1 MSAPKKVIPAKPGDQ
16 RKLVA
21 VMFTDIVGYSRMMHL
36 DEAGT
41 LKFLSVHNTLLQEQA
56 KAHGGRVIKTIGD
69 SLMMDFQSVV
79 DAVNCAIAIQ
89 TRLHGRNEGL
99 KPDQRQYIRI
109 GIHLGDVVVA
119 GDDILGEGVNIAAR
133 MEPLSPYG
141 GICVSREVAAHLK
154 GLRHIMV
161 LSRGVQ
167 HLKNISHPVGI
178 FQLWAPGMDPTA
190 KRRFHWARRK
200 PRFWTLA
207 AGAAALVLLMVVLPR
222 WMEWRDSRGWEPWLS
237 EDLRDWGRFSE
248 SWQTEALSPGGT
260 GLEGGWLILKKPVPV
275 RAFRIRVAYRV
286 RPGNPADLTLAA
298 LLPGQEGDGL
308 FYRHSAEPQL
318 SWVNDQVGRRLDGG
332 VEDEALRVGNHPGT
346 GERHWQML
354 TYDSGR
360 LTAQSGGDGW
370 WDRLLSNRYA
380 LRTWIRQAPS
390 SGFFNFGL
398 EGRGVRLERVEIQF
412 KRASNED
419 DLRTRAD
426 AYALDGRT
434 DTALKLYKDLFKMSA
449 DPEEQCGFLYRQA
462 LVYRS
467 TGNMTEAVNL
477 YYRILKDYP
486 ENPYSG
492 YVRLDLGL
500 IDLGLIDLGLAA
512 KARKGKANLLAEQAQ
527 GYFSGLVKRQG
538 GHPEATRAAYLMAE
552 NAFEHLGAREEAGQ
566 RALQIVQS
574 GGPYAERTLAILLN
588 AFQGPGG
595 KPRQEEQAR
604 GLAGLKQLLKPGRL
618 KGRLREKAAETL
630 AEALRLSGGM
640 AGLAALVTEACQPG
654 AFSLAGREAVVRQ
667 WVLAE
672 DAGLPEAESQALAG
686 ALEKKAGA
694 ALTFDRAYLRT
705 GGSRLA
711 GRAQAALGQAVRVEI
726 REAVQKDPRLR
737 QFMDWTRGE
746 FVTRGGGEGAAVM
759 PREDGGVKL
768 LYKTTREADQVL
780 VIEPGVGPYS
790 VEGGEGGLGR
800 AVDVRIYRKLSF
812 KVQMPKRKKFRI
824 CLAELGAD
832 DPGMRYSRGPM
843 GADGEQYELGE
854 WTGTGQWQHLQVELK
869 EAKPDLG
876 WGNQEGDLRLDLEA
890 LGAVVLVVPAG
901 QGSEN
906 WTSRTYCSSAS

>member
-1 MSAPKKVIPAKPGDQ
+1 M
-16 RKLVA
+16 
-21 VMFTDIVGYSRMMHL
+21 
-36 DEAGT
+36 
-41 LKFLSVHNTLLQEQA
+41 
-56 KAHGGRVIKTIGD
+56 
-69 SLMMDFQSVV
+69 
-79 DAVNCAIAIQ
+79 
-89 TRLHGRNEGL
+89 
-99 KPDQRQYIRI
+99 
-109 GIHLGDVVVA
+109 
-119 GDDILGEGVNIAAR
+119 
-133 MEPLSPYG
+133 
-141 GICVSREVAAHLK
+141 
-154 GLRHIMV
+154 
-161 LSRGVQ
+161 
-167 HLKNISHPVGI
+167 
-178 FQLWAPGMDPTA
+178 
-190 KRRFHWARRK
+190 
-200 PRFWTLA
+200 
-207 AGAAALVLLMVVLPR
+207 
-222 WMEWRDSRGWEPWLS
+222 
-237 EDLRDWGRFSE
+237 
-248 SWQTEALSPGGT
+248 
-260 GLEGGWLILKKPVPV
+260 
-275 RAFRIRVAYRV
+275 
-286 RPGNPADLTLAA
+286 
-298 LLPGQEGDGL
+298 
-308 FYRHSAEPQL
+308 
-318 SWVNDQVGRRLDGG
+318 
-332 VEDEALRVGNHPGT
+332 
-346 GERHWQML
+346 
-354 TYDSGR
+354 
-360 LTAQSGGDGW
+360 TAQSGGDGW
-370 WDRLLSNRYA
+370 WDRLLSNRHA
-380 LRTWIRQAPS
+380 LPTWIRQAPS

-398 EGRGVRLERVEIQF
+398 QGRGVRLERVEIQF

-500 IDLGLIDLGLAA
+500 IDLGLAA
-512 KARKGKANLLAEQAQ
+512 KARKGKKGRLAEDAQ
-527 GYFSGLVKRQG
+527 GYLSGLIKRQE
-538 GHPEATRAAYLMAE
+538 GHPEAARATYLMAE
-552 NAFEHLGAREEAGQ
+552 NAFEHLGARDEAGQ

-574 GGPYAERTLAILLN
+574 GGPYAERALAILLN

-595 KPRQEEQAR
+595 KPGQDEQAR
-604 GLAGLKQLLKPGRL
+604 GRAGLKQLLKPGRL
-618 KGRLREKAAETL
+618 KGRLREKAAETS
-630 AEALRLSGGM
+630 AEALRLSGET
-640 AGLAALVTEACQPG
+640 AGLAGLVTEACQPG

-672 DAGLPEAESQALAG
+672 GAGLPEAESQALVG

-694 ALTFDRAYLRT
+694 TLAFDRAYLRT

-746 FVTRGGGEGAAVM
+746 FIMRGGGEGAAVI

-790 VEGGEGGLGR
+790 VESGEGGLGR
-800 AVDVRIYRKLSF
+800 AVDVRIYRRLSF
-812 KVQMPKRKKFRI
+812 KVQMPKRKKFRL
-824 CLAELGAD
+824 CLDELGAD
-832 DPGMRYSRGPM
+832 DSNMRYSRGPM
-843 GADGEQYELGE
+843 GADGEQYELGT

-869 EAKPDLG
+869 EAKPDLS

-901 QGSEN
+901 QGSGELDFKDLLFE
-906 WTSRTYCSSAS
+906 R